1 MLPSSP
7 LAPSHP
13 RRAPTP
19 TVTVTPLHC
28 HWPAVNHLTAALRNA
43 PFVSEAVRRAMGAF
57 EPASGA
63 GGSESSRVRAAVLM
77 GQSEADMLIA
87 ALLKIMSQLGIPCTV
102 VGSDGDL
109 LILECD
115 GGTVVRCLHWQ
126 PAWIGATSTTQAAK
140 GGAYLTRAPPP
151 LPPCRR

>member
-1 MLPSSP
+1 M
-7 LAPSHP
+7 
-13 RRAPTP
+13 
-19 TVTVTPLHC
+19 
-28 HWPAVNHLTAALRNA
+28 NHLTAALRNA

-63 GGSESSRVRAAVLM
+63 GGSESSSVRAAARVLI

-115 GGTVVRCLHWQ
+115 GGTVVRCLQ
-126 PAWIGATSTTQAAK
+126 PASGLVLLLVVLLRLLSSS
-140 GGAYLTRAPPP
+140 
-151 LPPCRR
+151 

>member
-1 MLPSSP
+1 M
-7 LAPSHP
+7 
-13 RRAPTP
+13 
-19 TVTVTPLHC
+19 
-28 HWPAVNHLTAALRNA
+28 NHLTAALRNA

-63 GGSESSRVRAAVLM
+63 GGGSESSSVRAAARVVLI

-87 ALLKIMSQLGIPCTV
+87 ALLKIMSQLGIPCIV

-115 GGTVVRCLHWQ
+115 GGTVVRCLQ
-126 PAWIGATSTTQAAK
+126 PAEYMWA
-140 GGAYLTRAPPP
+140 
-151 LPPCRR
+151 

>member
-1 MLPSSP
+1 VLPSSP

-63 GGSESSRVRAAVLM
+63 GGGSESSSVRAAARVLI

-115 GGTVVRCLHWQ
+115 GGTVVRCLQ
-126 PAWIGATSTTQAAK
+126 PASGDWW
-140 GGAYLTRAPPP
+140 Y
-151 LPPCRR
+151 

>member
-63 GGSESSRVRAAVLM
+63 GGSDSESSSVRAAAARVLI

-115 GGTVVRCLHWQ
+115 GGTVVRCLQ
-126 PAWIGATSTTQAAK
+126 PAG
-140 GGAYLTRAPPP
+140 LVPVPVLL
-151 LPPCRR
+151 LP

>member
-1 MLPSSP
+1 M
-7 LAPSHP
+7 
-13 RRAPTP
+13 
-19 TVTVTPLHC
+19 
-28 HWPAVNHLTAALRNA
+28 NHLTAALRNA

-63 GGSESSRVRAAVLM
+63 GGSDSESSSVRAAVLI

-87 ALLKIMSQLGIPCTV
+87 ALLKIMSQLGIPCIV

-115 GGTVVRCLHWQ
+115 GGTVVRCLQ
-126 PAWIGATSTTQAAK
+126 PAGLPVVLLVLLRLLRAA
-140 GGAYLTRAPPP
+140 LT
-151 LPPCRR
+151 

>member
-7 LAPSHP
+7 PSHP
-13 RRAPTP
+13 WRRAPTP
-19 TVTVTPLHC
+19 TGTVTPLHC

-87 ALLKIMSQLGIPCTV
+87 ALLKIMSQLGIPCSV

-115 GGTVVRCLHWQ
+115 GGTVVRCLQ
-126 PAWIGATSTTQAAK
+126 PASGLVLLVLLRLLRAA
-140 GGAYLTRAPPP
+140 LT
-151 LPPCRR
+151 

>member
-1 MLPSSP
+1 
-7 LAPSHP
+7 
-13 RRAPTP
+13 
-19 TVTVTPLHC
+19 
-28 HWPAVNHLTAALRNA
+28 
-43 PFVSEAVRRAMGAF
+43 MGAF

-63 GGSESSRVRAAVLM
+63 GGPGSESSSVRAAAARVLI

-87 ALLKIMSQLGIPCTV
+87 ALLKIMSQLGIPCIV

-115 GGTVVRCLHWQ
+115 GGTVVRCLQ
-126 PAWIGATSTTQAAK
+126 PAGLVPVTASASATSTTQAAK

-151 LPPCRR
+151 PSLLAAGSQQCAERWQNARVRHQIVARERVRVFVCAHGECQW

>member
-63 GGSESSRVRAAVLM
+63 GGSDSESSSVRAAAARVLI

-87 ALLKIMSQLGIPCTV
+87 ALLKIMSQLGIPCSV

-115 GGTVVRCLHWQ
+115 GGTVVRCLQ
-126 PAWIGATSTTQAAK
+126 PAGLVLLVLLRLLRAA
-140 GGAYLTRAPPP
+140 LT
-151 LPPCRR
+151 

>member
-1 MLPSSP
+1 
-7 LAPSHP
+7 
-13 RRAPTP
+13 
-19 TVTVTPLHC
+19 
-28 HWPAVNHLTAALRNA
+28 
-43 PFVSEAVRRAMGAF
+43 MGAF

-63 GGSESSRVRAAVLM
+63 GGGSESSSVRAAARVVLI

-87 ALLKIMSQLGIPCTV
+87 ALLKIMSQLGIPCIV

-115 GGTVVRCLHWQ
+115 GGTVVRCQLLLVVLLRLLRGRLLD
-126 PAWIGATSTTQAAK
+126 ACA
-140 GGAYLTRAPPP
+140 PP

>member
-63 GGSESSRVRAAVLM
+63 GGSDSESSSVRAAAARVLI

-87 ALLKIMSQLGIPCTV
+87 ALLKIMSQLGIPCIV

-115 GGTVVRCLHWQ
+115 GGTVVRCLQ
-126 PAWIGATSTTQAAK
+126 PASGLVLLVLLRLLRAA
-140 GGAYLTRAPPP
+140 LT
-151 LPPCRR
+151 